1 MQRVG
6 TSTYLYINCASTKG
20 TAAIKSMNRIVCIAG
35 LKELHKCK
43 ALCTRIVIVSHRN
56 VNAADF
62 AILSKLVVHFTL
74 ADIAGKAIDIQ
85 DAAATTFATVAIRTT
100 PTMVT
105 VTVTVTISTAATIT
119 ITVATVATV
128 TGFVTIT
135 TVRRVVSAG
144 RV

>member
-1 MQRVG
+1 
-6 TSTYLYINCASTKG
+6 
-20 TAAIKSMNRIVCIAG
+20 MNRIVCIAG

-100 PTMVT
+100 PTVVTVT
-105 VTVTVTISTAATIT
+105 VTVTVTISTAATVT
-119 ITVATVATV
+119 AV